1 MGSLLGWSSSPLN
14 NFVVERLDVVLNVAG
29 SATVEKVCV
38 SVRNVRRIKIQ
49 YTVVREAL

>member
-1 MGSLLGWSSSPLN
+1 MGSSPLSPLN
-14 NFVVERLDVVLNVAG
+14 NFDVERLDVALKVAG
-29 SATVEKVCV
+29 SATVENDCV